1 MTDPDFLNPHAPGVK
16 LDKGK
21 NELSL
26 VILSFARALQ
36 VVGEVGT
43 YGARKYSRDGW
54 RHVEDGQYRYTNA
67 MLRHLLQEPQES
79 HDPETGLLHAA
90 HTAWNALARLELM
103 LDDTPNEALRRAA
116 RNYEQVVEKGETD
129 GR

>member
-1 MTDPDFLNPHAPGVK
+1 MTDPDFINPYTPGAK
-16 LDKGK
+16 LDAGK

-36 VVGEVGT
+36 EVGRVGT
-43 YGARKYSRDGW
+43 YGAKKYTRDGW
-54 RHVEDGQYRYTNA
+54 RHAEDGQYRYTNA

-79 HDPETGLLHAA
+79 HDPETQLLHAA

-103 LDDTPNEALRRAA
+103 LSET
-116 RNYEQVVEKGETD
+116 GETN